1 MPEIASDKS
10 YWLKG
15 DIFSKGTG
23 TDKASSGSAFSF
35 GFGNQAN
42 GSGPDISEKQPYRCI
57 E

>member
-23 TDKASSGSAFSF
+23 TEKASSGSAFSF
-35 GFGNQAN
+35 GFG
-42 GSGPDISEKQPYRCI
+42 SGPDIPEKQDYRCI
-57 E
+57 TQIEYK

>member
-23 TDKASSGSAFSF
+23 TEKASSGSAFSF
-35 GFGNQAN
+35 GFG
-42 GSGPDISEKQPYRCI
+42 SGPDISEKQDYRCI
-57 E
+57 A